1 MDKKYIM
8 FNDGRLG
15 YIKEVCTCNQCKER
29 GVAEVFI
36 DDLDGKYMDCIKANE
51 IENVVYVGDSLNDAV
66 AGLMEYFKKQIEI
79 KDFLINLYAEHQ
91 LFKCE

>member
-15 YIKEVCTCNQCKER
+15 YIKEICTCDKCKER

-36 DDLDGKYMDCIKANE
+36 NDLDDKYMDCIKTNE
-51 IENVVYVGDSLNDAV
+51 VNDIVYIGGSLNDAV
-66 AGLMEYFKKQIEI
+66 AGLMDYFQSKIAY
-79 KDFLINLYAEHQ
+79 KDFLINLYAEHE
-91 LFKCE
+91 LFK